1 MERRDSRRTI
11 ISGVLG
17 HRTQLVESE
26 VNFESGVVIEELDS
40 KGLGTIF
47 QESVKICFKHHFVE
61 SRTIGVPSNGTVKL
75 VCFVHVSVVHVLNEV
90 VFGQVCGTE
99 NLWLNKSV
107 PVVVVPSESEGHRR

>member
-1 MERRDSRRTI
+1 M
-11 ISGVLG
+11 
-17 HRTQLVESE
+17 
-26 VNFESGVVIEELDS
+26 
-40 KGLGTIF
+40 
-47 QESVKICFKHHFVE
+47 
-61 SRTIGVPSNGTVKL
+61 PSNGTVKL